1 MNDMGV
7 FGSRKSQVEWNGE
20 CELPDSR
27 LLEVPEVREYL
38 YLEVPELR
46 LLHTVLSF
54 VEYCWPDI
62 NSDFK
67 EHES

>member
-1 MNDMGV
+1 MSYYTVLSMLESIGWYWSMIYV
-7 FGSRKSQVEWNGE
+7 MQYIHTLPGS
-20 CELPDSR
+20 
-27 LLEVPEVREYL
+27 L
-38 YLEVPELR
+38 YFTLEVPELR

-67 EHES
+67 QHES

>member
-1 MNDMGV
+1 MRMYAK
-7 FGSRKSQVEWNGE
+7 RMISQY
-20 CELPDSR
+20 S
-27 LLEVPEVREYL
+27 EYIV
-38 YLEVPELR
+38 LEVPELR

-67 EHES
+67 QHES

>member
-1 MNDMGV
+1 MDTPANKAHGYYDYRMGRV
-7 FGSRKSQVEWNGE
+7 LIIETPRQ
-20 CELPDSR
+20 
-27 LLEVPEVREYL
+27 YL
-38 YLEVPELR
+38 YQEVPELR

-67 EHES
+67 QHES